1 MASKEVPLSELLM
14 QEPDPQIV
22 DLTSPLN
29 SVDNTSKDRVFIQE
43 GWWSHIVKILNSTC
57 MYMYMYVC
65 V

>member
-43 GWWSHIVKILNSTC
+43 GW
-57 MYMYMYVC
+57 
-65 V
+65 